1 MSEQNTM
8 IETCTRKSF
17 RFVGI
22 LIYSLHCL
30 FNVPGDYAFSF
41 HKSHELVHCPLFYPE
56 LCVKEFVK
64 TVLAIVRKCI
74 QCYVEGA
81 VVSVRGDI
89 SFGNKLHHALTL
101 DHEMEI
107 TSSIII

>member
-1 MSEQNTM
+1 M
-8 IETCTRKSF
+8 
-17 RFVGI
+17 
-22 LIYSLHCL
+22 
-30 FNVPGDYAFSF
+30 NV
-41 HKSHELVHCPLFYPE
+41 
-56 LCVKEFVK
+56 FVK
-64 TVLAIVRKCI
+64 TVFGIVRKCI

-89 SFGNKLHHALTL
+89 PFGNKLHHALTL